1 MPVPTP
7 IIKLQGLDGI
17 LETLASLPAEVVS
30 KNGGPVKA
38 ALRKGALVLLD
49 EELLQLARVTS
60 NATVEPYQHTGLLAK
75 SVIASRGK
83 APSSGK
89 GERYLVRIKRKA
101 YTGRRGG
108 KPVSTLKVAQLL
120 EYGSAT
126 QNAEPWIRVA
136 FQAKAVA
143 AMDTI
148 TRELIIGV
156 DRVVARLAAKNKGK

>member
-1 MPVPTP
+1 MLVPPP
-7 IIKLQGLDGI
+7 IIQLQGLDGI
-17 LETLASLPAEVVS
+17 LDTLASLPAEIVS
-30 KNGGPVKA
+30 KSGGPVKS

-49 EELLQLARVTS
+49 EELIQLARVTS
-60 NATVEPYQHTGLLAK
+60 NATVIPYQQTGLLK
-75 SVIASRGK
+75 SSVIASRGK

-101 YTGRRGG
+101 YTNRRGG

-120 EYGSAT
+120 EYGSGT

-136 FQAKAVA
+136 FQAKGGAAVDA
-143 AMDTI
+143 I